1 MVKYSTYDINTLYC
15 GSTKQSPKV
24 GIQNLY
30 VKHLTIWLSHPVN
43 AQSNPLLEIS
53 THMTK
58 IQIKT
63 YTDTYA
69 KPLSLW
75 KGILQHSLFV
85 NIVITFHLGVCYL
98 DQYGWVMA
106 PGVYT
111 LNLLWLYLIG
121 RVWKNQGAKSKH
133 GKLLSRFQV
142 ISYWNEFWVHHMS
155 AYFKH

>member
-15 GSTKQSPKV
+15 GSTISVKQSPKV
-24 GIQNLY
+24 RIKNLY

-98 DQYGWVMA
+98 DQYG
-106 PGVYT
+106 GVLNCDGTWDIYT
-111 LNLLWLYLIG
+111 
-121 RVWKNQGAKSKH
+121 KSTMIVSDRQSLEK
-133 GKLLSRFQV
+133 SRCK
-142 ISYWNEFWVHHMS
+142 I
-155 AYFKH
+155 